1 MPMTHTSKTMT
12 LLVQRQLDAIT
23 TGNGAFLET
32 FLRTAKAAGFRVRIV
47 FAPWHAFGN
56 RPFASIHPRLRALID
71 EVVWEG
77 AVEAG
82 GRYWSISPR
91 IWVRFGV
98 RLVHELMRRAG
109 MKVQWRNYFGR
120 PMSSAEVARMGRA
133 ADREPADL
141 TIAEYSSV
149 GPVLDQLRQPTRK
162 GVFVHDVL
170 WMRAQ
175 RYREKG
181 LEFDF
186 YETNEAEECGWVKSA
201 DFFVHASA
209 NEMAFFP
216 PKFPAEHAV
225 WLRPVPPEFGTI
237 PSEGKPQVVFLGTT
251 HAGNV
256 DALNHFLEDIW
267 PIILKRQPDAELKVA
282 GSVGDAIAPSLKKSP
297 NMTLLGRV
305 EKLEDIGGSH
315 AIGIAPTRLATG
327 VSIKV
332 AEYLMLGMPVV
343 AYPLAMEGFGGRLD
357 GMVDIAETPDAF
369 ANTVVRLLNDAE
381 ERQKLS
387 DGAPARTREILSNQ
401 EVADFL
407 NAEAA
412 LNP

>member
-1 MPMTHTSKTMT
+1 MT

-32 FLRTAKAAGFRVRIV
+32 FLRTAKSAGFRVRVV

-77 AVEAG
+77 TVETG
-82 GRYWSISPR
+82 GRYWSTSPG
-91 IWVRFGV
+91 IWHRFAI
-98 RLVHELMRRAG
+98 RLVHEVMRRVG
-109 MKVQWRNYFGR
+109 MKVTWRNYFGR
-120 PMSSAEVARMGRA
+120 PMSRAEVFRMARK
-133 ADREPADL
+133 ADQAPSDL

-149 GPVLDQLRQPTRK
+149 GPVLDELRNPTRK

-170 WMRAQ
+170 WMRAE

-181 LEFDF
+181 LAFDF
-186 YETNEAEECGWVKSA
+186 YETNEREECGWVKSA

-216 PKFPAEHAV
+216 PGFSADHMV
-225 WLRPVPPEFGTI
+225 WLRPVPPEFGYLPTD
-237 PSEGKPQVVFLGTT
+237 GKPEVVFLGTT

-256 DALNHFLEDIW
+256 DALNHFLKDIW
-267 PIILKRQPDAELKVA
+267 PIILKREPSARLKVA
-282 GSVGDAIAPSLKKSP
+282 GSVGDAIDPALKKSP

-305 EKLEDIGGSH
+305 EHLESIGGSH

-357 GMVDIAETPDAF
+357 GMVEIADTPDTF
-369 ANTVVRLLNDAE
+369 ADTIIRLLNDGAE
-381 ERQKLS
+381 RERLS
-387 DGAPARTREILSNQ
+387 DGAPGRTRKILSNQ
-401 EVADFL
+401 EVANFL
-407 NAEAA
+407 SAEAG
-412 LNP
+412 LKS

>member
-1 MPMTHTSKTMT
+1 MT

-32 FLRTAKAAGFRVRIV
+32 FLRTAKAAGFRIRVV

-56 RPFASIHPRLRALID
+56 RPFASIHPRLGALID
-71 EVVWEG
+71 EIVWDG
-77 AVEAG
+77 TIEAG
-82 GRYWSISPR
+82 GRYWSVSPR

-98 RLVHELMRRAG
+98 RLVHEIMRRAG
-109 MKVQWRNYFGR
+109 LKVQWRNYFGR
-120 PMSSAEVARMGRA
+120 PMSSIEVSRMART
-133 ADREPADL
+133 ADRTRSDL

-149 GPVLDQLRQPTRK
+149 GPVLGALKQPTRK

-181 LEFDF
+181 LKFDF
-186 YETNEAEECGWVKSA
+186 YETSETEECDWVKSA

-209 NEMAFFP
+209 NEMEFFP
-216 PKFPAEHAV
+216 PGFPEEHMV
-225 WLRPVPPEFGTI
+225 WLRPVPPEFGAL
-237 PSEGKPQVVFLGTT
+237 PDEGKPQVVFLGTT

-256 DALNHFLEDIW
+256 DALNHFLRDIW
-267 PIILKRQPDAELKVA
+267 PGILQRQPDAELKVA
-282 GSVGDAIAPSLKKSP
+282 GSVGDAIEPSLRKAP
-297 NMTLLGRV
+297 NTTLLGRV

-357 GMVDIAETPDAF
+357 GMVKVADTPEAF
-369 ANTVVRLLNDAE
+369 ADTIVGLLNDKAA
-381 ERQKLS
+381 RATLS
-387 DGAPARTREILSNQ
+387 EGAPARTREILSNQ

-407 NAEAA
+407 IAEAS
-412 LNP
+412 L

>member
-1 MPMTHTSKTMT
+1 MADTQKTMT
-12 LLVQRQLDAIT
+12 VLVQRQLDVIT

-32 FLRTAKAAGFRVRIV
+32 FLRTARAAGFRIRVI

-56 RPFASIHPRLRALID
+56 RPFAAIHPRFRRLID
-71 EVVWEG
+71 EIVWEG
-77 AVEAG
+77 TVEAD
-82 GRYWSISPR
+82 GRYWSLSPR

-98 RLVHELMRRAG
+98 RLVHEAMRRMG
-109 MKVQWRNYFGR
+109 MKVMWRNYFGR
-120 PMSSAEVARMGRA
+120 PMEANEVKRIARA
-133 ADREPADL
+133 ADRQTSDL

-149 GPVLDQLRQPTRK
+149 GPVLDALEQPTRK

-170 WMRAQ
+170 WMRVQ

-186 YETNEAEECGWVKSA
+186 YETSEAEEIGWVKSA

-209 NEMAFFP
+209 NEMALFP
-216 PKFPAEHAV
+216 PAFPAEHAV
-225 WLRPVPPEFGTI
+225 WLRPVPPEFGAL
-237 PSEGKPQVVFLGTT
+237 PEGGKPEVVFLGTT

-256 DALNHFLEDIW
+256 DALNHFLADIW
-267 PIILKRQPDAELKVA
+267 PKVLARLPDATLKVA
-282 GSVGDAIAPSLKKSP
+282 GSVGEAIEPALRGTP
-297 NMTLLGRV
+297 NMKMLGRV
-305 EKLEDIGGSH
+305 EKLESLGGSH

-357 GMVDIAETPDAF
+357 GMVVTAETPDTYAD
-369 ANTVVRLLNDAE
+369 AIVRLLMDE
-381 ERQKLS
+381 SERKRLA
-387 DGAPARTREILSNQ
+387 DGAPERTREILSNRAA
-401 EVADFL
+401 EDFL
-407 NAEAA
+407 IREASLKA
-412 LNP
+412 

>member
-1 MPMTHTSKTMT
+1 MTNDPKTLT

-32 FLRTAKAAGFRVRIV
+32 FLRTAKAAGFRVRVI

-71 EVVWEG
+71 EVVWD
-77 AVEAG
+77 ATVEAG
-82 GRYWSISPR
+82 GRYWSLSPR
-91 IWVRFGV
+91 IWLRFGV
-98 RLVHELMRRAG
+98 RLVHEVMRRAG
-109 MKVQWRNYFGR
+109 LKVQWRNYFGR
-120 PMSSAEVARMGRA
+120 PMSAGEVARIARA
-133 ADREPADL
+133 ADRAPSDL

-149 GPVLDQLRQPTRK
+149 GPVLDQLQKPTRK

-175 RYREKG
+175 RYREKN

-186 YETNEAEECGWVKSA
+186 YETNEREECDWVKSA

-209 NEMAFFP
+209 NEMEIFP
-216 PKFPAEHAV
+216 PRFPSEQAV
-225 WLRPVPPEFGTI
+225 WLRPVPPEFGDLPTG
-237 PSEGKPQVVFLGTT
+237 GKAEVVFLGTT

-256 DALNHFLEDIW
+256 DALNHFLKDIW
-267 PIILKRQPDAELKVA
+267 PAILERQPDAALKVA
-282 GSVGDAIAPSLKKSP
+282 GSVGDAIEPALRKAP

-305 EKLEDIGGSH
+305 EKLEDIGGAH

-357 GMVDIAETPDAF
+357 GMVETADTPDAF
-369 ANTVVRLLNDAE
+369 ADTIVCLLNDKSKRE
-381 ERQKLS
+381 QLS

-407 NAEAA
+407 TREASLKPA
-412 LNP
+412 

>member
-1 MPMTHTSKTMT
+1 MTPAPKTMT
-12 LLVQRQLDAIT
+12 ILVQRQLDAIS

-32 FLRTAKAAGFRVRIV
+32 FLRTAKSAGFRIRVV

-56 RPFASIHPRLRALID
+56 RPFASVHPRLRALID
-71 EVVWEG
+71 EIVWDG
-77 AVEAG
+77 TLVAG
-82 GRYWSISPR
+82 GRYWSLSPR
-91 IWVRFGV
+91 IWLRLGI
-98 RLVHELMRRAG
+98 RLVHEAMHRVGL
-109 MKVQWRNYFGR
+109 KVRWRNYFGR
-120 PMSSAEVARMGRA
+120 PMQAGEVMRMARA
-133 ADREPADL
+133 ADRQPSDL

-149 GPVLDQLRQPTRK
+149 GPVLDHIGSATRK

-186 YETNEAEECGWVKSA
+186 YETSEAEEVDWVKSA

-209 NEMAFFP
+209 NEMAMFP
-216 PKFPAEHAV
+216 PGFPPEHMV
-225 WLRPVPPEFGTI
+225 WLRPVPPEFGEL
-237 PSEGKPQVVFLGTT
+237 PSGGKPQIVFLGTT

-256 DALNHFLEDIW
+256 DALNHFLADIW
-267 PIILKRQPDAELKVA
+267 PEVLSRLPDAELKIA
-282 GSVGDAIAPSLKKSP
+282 GSVGDAIEPGLRNSP

-305 EKLEDIGGSH
+305 DQLESIGGAHS
-315 AIGIAPTRLATG
+315 IGIAPTRLATG

-357 GMVDIAETPDAF
+357 GMVEIAETPERF
-369 ANTVVRLLNDAE
+369 ADTLIRLLTDE
-381 ERQKLS
+381 TERSRLAAH
-387 DGAPARTREILSNQ
+387 APERTREILSNQ
-401 EVADFL
+401 EVVDFL
-407 NAEAA
+407 QAEAA
-412 LNP
+412 HKA